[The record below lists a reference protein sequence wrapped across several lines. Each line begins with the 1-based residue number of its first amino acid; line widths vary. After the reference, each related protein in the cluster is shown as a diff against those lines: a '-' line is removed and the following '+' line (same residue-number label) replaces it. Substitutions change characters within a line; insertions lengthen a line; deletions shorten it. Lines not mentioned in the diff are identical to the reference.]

1 MRGYGLDNVEKI
13 DEFLNPKILD
23 SVDLFVFP
31 DIGYGDMQRHLRRIG
46 KAVWG
51 HMGATTLELYR
62 DQFLEI
68 LEGVGLPTIPSKTIV
83 GLSALREHLKTVEDK
98 WIKVNC
104 FRANSETWH
113 HLDYEHSEDY
123 LDDLAVIFGGAKE
136 IVLFVVQDNLK
147 SDMEIGYDGW
157 CIDGQFPQSSF
168 QGYEKKN
175 ELYLGSE
182 LSYEDLPDEIKTVN
196 EAMAPVLKSFGYR
209 GWWAT
214 EIRIKDGVPY
224 FIDPTPRMPGQ
235 TGEHQLETCTN
246 FAEVIWYGANGI
258 VIPPEFRWRFAVE
271 ATLHFDGGAKHDQ
284 IVKEWRTLR
293 IPKNVERWVKLYR
306 YGKIDGVYKFAPDM
320 SGEPGVVIG
329 AGNTVEA
336 AIAHLKKNLKM
347 LKGLARPCERRR
359 VREPARIGERSGEA
373 WDCVR
378 WPDSRARGHRDR
390 DGRFAMRTRFF
401 VFADGWR
408 LYMRPLSDRSMVT
421 SIWLSRPDGREAG
434 RVFADAGKLVPE
446 LIAQHGAMRAAKAS
460 EI

>member
-1 MRGYGLDNVEKI
+1 MKPIEDVTACVSISARLLASLKSSRRRARRSTTTRRCEAEYRDISDFMRGYGLDNVEKI

-347 LKGLARPCERRR
+347 LKDLPVHANVAG
-359 VREPARIGERSGEA
+359 
-373 WDCVR
+373 
-378 WPDSRARGHRDR
+378 
-390 DGRFAMRTRFF
+390 FASLLES
-401 VFADGWR
+401 VK
-408 LYMRPLSDRSMVT
+408 
-421 SIWLSRPDGREAG
+421 E
-434 RVFADAGKLVPE
+434 
-446 LIAQHGAMRAAKAS
+446 AAKHGIAFGGRIPEPEDIVTEMGDS
-460 EI
+460 L